1 MRTISHLKGKT
12 MNFVTKTI
20 LAKLVVG
27 LTTAVIST
35 ALTKAVDDAFL
46 SDDTSKDSSEKSN

>member
-1 MRTISHLKGKT
+1 

-46 SDDTSKDSSEKSN
+46 SDDPSKDSSKKSD

>member
-46 SDDTSKDSSEKSN
+46 SDDPSKDSSEKSD